1 VTEGK
6 ETGQSKSL
14 CPREKVMACLL
25 AAAQV
30 YDETDSICQVHLC
43 EEKTVRAFSEFLF
56 FLILLVTFLIK
67 EKSDKREWKARK
79 REVGKAG
86 LRGKDGKNNQLV

>member
-1 VTEGK
+1 LTEGK

-14 CPREKVMACLL
+14 LSREIATACHL

-30 YDETDSICQVHLC
+30 YDETDSISQVHEN

-67 EKSDKREWKARK
+67 EKSDKPRPGGRQKEFNK
-79 REVGKAG
+79 
-86 LRGKDGKNNQLV
+86 